1 MSYATW
7 DIETTVHTRFKRK
20 ANPFIKEN
28 WVVTHGFKK
37 KGQTVV
43 TEHRFGSSRPK
54 LGWLK
59 PVLEGIKLLGGFNIK
74 FDLLHALQDPENLE
88 AWMEWVAEGGNVWDC
103 QLAEYLLCGLGQR
116 DQMLSLDEVAPRYGG
131 NVKVDEVKLLWNA
144 GVMTEDIEPSLLT
157 RYLCGGFDEFD
168 VWQLGDVEN
177 TEKIMLAQIQRARDA
192 GQLNSL
198 LLNMGSLLCSI
209 EMERNGMHVDM
220 ALGMKL
226 AEELRIT
233 VGQLQTSIKEY
244 MPKGMPFEF
253 NWNSR
258 FHKSALIFGGS
269 VKHRAMQYDLAEG
282 GTIMKADWDEAL
294 AEYDGS
300 VKAMRCVDPSLNL
313 AYAQMD
319 VDGCYRADTGE
330 AVPLVQARAE
340 NIAVMRYG
348 SGKNAG
354 EVKTKKLKVDNPDK
368 PKGRMVD
375 VMYTFPGFTTPK
387 KSWESAD
394 PGFYSTASEVIEE
407 LGVRNI
413 PFLKAF
419 AELQK
424 VAKDLSTYFIVT
436 DEETGESKGMLSLV
450 DSFGIIH
457 QKINHTSTV
466 TGRFS
471 EQDPNLQ
478 NIPKGNKSQVKTV
491 FVSRFGPDGKIIQ
504 SDFSSLEI
512 YVQAI
517 LTKCKQLIA
526 DLKAGIDLHCKRLA
540 VKENRDYAEVLK
552 LCKGYINEAGEKVP
566 KDDKWDYMR
575 TGAKVFSFQRAY
587 GAGAQKIS
595 DSTGIPI
602 EDVKALIEAESKIFP
617 EIDAYFDARAVEIK
631 ANRKPSGIVVPHPF
645 VPGVMCNLGRST
657 VRTPDGKLY
666 SYMESPSPEYL
677 VKRGTYASF
686 SPTEIKNYEVQ
697 GEGGEWAKAAMW
709 LAVRYFY
716 KHRNWGGFALLV
728 NQVHDAIY
736 SDARADVA
744 QQAAIALHACMEG
757 ASDFMEW
764 FFGWKLPLPVP
775 SDTTWGSSMMDDDPV
790 PGIEQAKAIR
800 TELRNL
806 YMKGHVPSYLH

>member
-1 MSYATW
+1 MYCTF

-20 ANPFIKEN
+20 ASPFYDKN
-28 WVVTHGFKK
+28 WVVTMGFKK
-37 KGQTVV
+37 KGETVV
-43 TEHRFGSSRPK
+43 TEHRFGRSKPK
-54 LGWLK
+54 PGWLR
-59 PVLEGIKLLGGFNIK
+59 PVLAGCKLLGGFNIK
-74 FDLLHALQDPENLE
+74 FDLLHALQDKDNLD
-88 AWMEWVAEGGNVWDC
+88 AWMEWVADGGNVWDA

-116 DQMLSLDEVAPRYGG
+116 DQMLALDEVAPRYGG
-131 NVKVDEVKLLWNA
+131 NTKVDEVKLLWQA

-157 RYLCGGFDEFD
+157 RYLCGGPDEYG

-177 TEKIMLAQIQRARDA
+177 TEKIMLAQIARARDA
-192 GQLNSL
+192 GQLNSI

-209 EMERNGMHVDM
+209 EMERNGMYVDM
-220 ALGMKL
+220 ELGLKL
-226 AEELRIT
+226 AEELRVT
-233 VGQLQTSIKEY
+233 VGQLQAAIKEY
-244 MPKGMPFEF
+244 MPKDMPFDF

-269 VKHRAMQYDLAEG
+269 VKYRAMEYDLASG
-282 GTIMKADWDEAL
+282 GTILKAEWDGKEKL
-294 AEYDGS
+294 LYS
-300 VKAMRCVDPSLNL
+300 
-313 AYAQMD
+313 QMD

-330 AVPLVQARAE
+330 AVPLEHAKA
-340 NIAVMRYG
+340 NGWMPMRYG

-354 EVKTKKLKVDNPDK
+354 EIKTKKLKVDNPDK

-375 VMYTFPGFTTPK
+375 VPYVFPGFTEPK

-394 PGFYSTASEVIEE
+394 PGYYSTASEVIEE

-466 TGRFS
+466 TARFS

-478 NIPKGNKSQVKTV
+478 NIPKGNKSQVKRV

-517 LTKCKQLIA
+517 LTKCKQLIE
-526 DLKAGIDLHCKRLA
+526 DLKAGIDLHCKRLS
-540 VKENRDYAEVLK
+540 VKEGRPYEEVLL
-552 LCKGYINEAGEKVP
+552 LCKG
-566 KDDKWDYMR
+566 DKAKGIAKNDEWDYKR
-575 TGAKVFSFQRAY
+575 AGAKVFSFQRAY

-595 DSTGIPI
+595 DSTGIPLD
-602 EDVKALIEAESKIFP
+602 DVKALIEAESKIFP
-617 EIDAYFDARAVEIK
+617 EIDAYFDARALEIK
-631 ANRKPSGIVVPHPF
+631 ANRKPSGIVIPHPF
-645 VPGVMCNLGRST
+645 VNGVMCNLGRST

-677 VKRGTYASF
+677 VKRGTFASF

-736 SDARADVA
+736 ADARADVA
-744 QQAAIALHACMEG
+744 QVSAVALHACMEG

-764 FFGWKLPLPVP
+764 YFGWKLPLPVP
-775 SDTTWGSSMMDDDPV
+775 SDTTWGASMMDDDAV
-790 PGIEQAKAIR
+790 PGIESAKAIR